1 MRLLH
6 RMLVAPGAAAMA
18 TVICVVIGV
27 WALHST
33 STSFD
38 TVLEQQFGVKAKG
51 LAAAIDTLNNGD
63 VCQVKDVGCGVYT
76 SEAKVVVARTKA
88 MVGQTLPN
96 FTDIDGKNITAL
108 LVEPHKAGKAEW
120 TADYKFNAPGSKAI
134 VPRRSLCAKVDAG
147 HFACTVYTP

>member
-1 MRLLH
+1 MK
-6 RMLVAPGAAAMA
+6 MITKLVAIAAMA
-18 TVICVVIGV
+18 VASTGAFAAPAEQGTEADAKKV
-27 WALHST
+27 LHAML
-33 STSFD
+33 D
-38 TVLEQQFGVKAKG
+38 TIKAKG

-88 MVGQTLPN
+88 MVDQTLPN